1 MKSRFFLVFFIFFV
15 IMGCESNS
23 FSDALST
30 YYQCGFKIKM
40 TTMHEDSSNNSGVG
54 FIITYNDIAHKV
66 HLAYLFFF
74 SDKLN
79 TFNR

>member
-1 MKSRFFLVFFIFFV
+1 
-15 IMGCESNS
+15 
-23 FSDALST
+23 
-30 YYQCGFKIKM
+30 
-40 TTMHEDSSNNSGVG
+40 MHEDSSNNSGVG